1 MSRQTIWIA
10 DQHWKDINPLQCGWE
25 QCEAGH
31 SFGPTVRSFYLM
43 HYVLSGRGIFSAH
56 GTDFSLRKGQMFIIH
71 PQELTFYKAGSQDP
85 WQYIWIGFEADITMP
100 AALQK
105 SVLSMPELRS
115 TFLRL
120 KDAQRLSAGR
130 EQFLCSVLWE
140 ILCALQQT
148 DHRLAQ
154 ARTDYAMQAMTFLE
168 THYMAKISI
177 ADMADQMNL
186 DRSYLCRLFRKRVGC
201 SPQQYLTE
209 LRLQKAMLLMSEEHC
224 SLSDAAFYV
233 GYSDVASFSRAF
245 RQKYGMPP
253 GRYCKEHGESGCMER
268 DF

>member
-10 DQHWKDINPLQCGWE
+10 GQHWKDINPLQCGWE

-31 SFGPTVRSFYLM
+31 SFGPTVRGFYLM

-186 DRSYLCRLFRKRVGC
+186 DRSYLCRLFRKRAGY

-233 GYSDVASFSRAF
+233 GYSDTASFSRAF

-253 GRYCKEHGESGCMER
+253 GRYCKEQGSCL
-268 DF
+268 

>member
-31 SFGPTVRSFYLM
+31 SFGPTVRGFYLI

-130 EQFLCSVLWE
+130 EQFLCSVL
-140 ILCALQQT
+140 
-148 DHRLAQ
+148 
-154 ARTDYAMQAMTFLE
+154 
-168 THYMAKISI
+168 
-177 ADMADQMNL
+177 
-186 DRSYLCRLFRKRVGC
+186 
-201 SPQQYLTE
+201 
-209 LRLQKAMLLMSEEHC
+209 
-224 SLSDAAFYV
+224 
-233 GYSDVASFSRAF
+233 
-245 RQKYGMPP
+245 
-253 GRYCKEHGESGCMER
+253 
-268 DF
+268 

>member
-31 SFGPTVRSFYLM
+31 SFGPTVRGFYLI

-186 DRSYLCRLFRKRVGC
+186 DRSFLCRLFR
-201 SPQQYLTE
+201 
-209 LRLQKAMLLMSEEHC
+209 
-224 SLSDAAFYV
+224 
-233 GYSDVASFSRAF
+233 
-245 RQKYGMPP
+245 
-253 GRYCKEHGESGCMER
+253 
-268 DF
+268 